1 VLRAAAVGAKT
12 ERWRQRVLFLS
23 ACLSAAGL
31 SCRRGGTL
39 HQITSEIL
47 EAIKLAFTQ
56 KLLGDLKLSSLQ
68 GTYYLCP
75 ATFLVLSIGF
85 WVMESPGFIA
95 NRGLELMVRSPPAPL
110 RRPPAE

>member
-1 VLRAAAVGAKT
+1 LLRQCFGT
-12 ERWRQRVLFLS
+12 E
-23 ACLSAAGL
+23 LSAAADHL
-31 SCRRGGTL
+31 A

-75 ATFLVLSIGF
+75 ATFLVLSMGF
-85 WVMESPGFIA
+85 WVMESAGFIH
-95 NRGLELMVRSPPAPL
+95 NRGLELMVRPPPSFLPRCVGVELSPLP
-110 RRPPAE
+110 